1 MRFQYDRHRRRLH
14 IWNPPAEDVA
24 AIRAEV
30 QRRFD
35 ARDVSAIV
43 FYNAPPTTIILR
55 GRFLEI
61 LIFRNKKVERSD
73 VLPFCRKVNDPMSC
87 PSCLNC
93 CSEQDD
99 EH

>member
-1 MRFQYDRHRRRLH
+1 MRFRYDRHRRRLH

-30 QRRFD
+30 QRQFD
-35 ARDVSAIV
+35 ARDVAAIV
-43 FYNAPPTTIILR
+43 FHDQPTIVFLT

-61 LIFRNKKVERSD
+61 LIFPNKKGQRAD
-73 VLPFCRKVNDPMSC
+73 VLPFLSKVKESMSS
-87 PSCLNC
+87 PSRLDRH
-93 CSEQDD
+93 SEPND